1 MRARCFVACSQA
13 GSKACVPHSWL
24 AWAEEHQGFRPVAHP
39 GASTSLRRNCYCM
52 ADTPSPLTHRADGLA
67 PTIDDPGHLLES
79 SRNALR
85 MLVRALRRAAKI
97 VGHELW
103 KGLESEGAWALAM
116 DSAMTTRAE
125 REQLNALAVE
135 GSWLLGANSTTM
147 LRVERDTQPPT
158 RPALPRAE
166 RTLKRSPTPAF
177 THTALTPVI
186 EPPDMPAAIGRLV
199 YRGRSGAVVP
209 FTAEML
215 GTGLMAAYPWS
226 REHGWTATN

>member
-1 MRARCFVACSQA
+1 M
-13 GSKACVPHSWL
+13 
-24 AWAEEHQGFRPVAHP
+24 
-39 GASTSLRRNCYCM
+39 
-52 ADTPSPLTHRADGLA
+52 
-67 PTIDDPGHLLES
+67 
-79 SRNALR
+79 
-85 MLVRALRRAAKI
+85 
-97 VGHELW
+97 
-103 KGLESEGAWALAM
+103 AM

-215 GTGLMAAYPWS
+215 ETDVPATPLKKTSLGAVETEDVHADVPFREVHPVAKTAPSNTGRAPLPHAPKVIGAPAAPDVGALRTSRHRSPRRNNTVSPGCRCCALTWDTVCHGVLVLMPEA
-226 REHGWTATN
+226 